1 MVVGLS
7 GYQVVRSAKLGA
19 PVSSSSDII
28 ALYDA
33 HAPRLFALA
42 LRITGDETAAAA
54 VLEEIFTSASVPAE
68 LAELV
73 RLTREKA
80 LTRYDRSTAPSV
92 EPSGMRPAPRQLVEA
107 AFYGGMSVADLARV
121 YSLPEETVRAMLRTG
136 MSELRLEVAGR
147 QTK

>member
-1 MVVGLS
+1 M
-7 GYQVVRSAKLGA
+7 
-19 PVSSSSDII
+19 SSSSDII

-42 LRITGDETAAAA
+42 LRITGDEKAAAG
-54 VLEEIFTSASVPAE
+54 VLEEIFTSAAVPGE
-68 LAELV
+68 LGELV
-73 RLTREKA
+73 RLTREKSLA
-80 LTRYDRSTAPSV
+80 RYDRPAAAPV
-92 EPSGMRPAPRQLVEA
+92 EPSRMKPVPRQLVED